1 MANTVTSVVKLDFE
15 GIKNDLKTFL
25 SSQANIKDYDFEGS
39 NISTLIDVLSYN
51 TYLNNFYTNMIAN
64 EMFLDTALI
73 KDSIISH
80 AKELNYVPASAS
92 SAKAIVNIKV
102 FPNDDPG
109 TVSIPKWHKFQ
120 STINGKTKTFST
132 QDDILIT
139 KSANST
145 GGAEWVG
152 NNVNL
157 YEGTIV
163 EETFAVTT
171 ANNFVAEISNK
182 NIDTDHLEV
191 NIRVSNTSSVNAVWS
206 KADTLFGLSASSNA
220 YFIEP
225 AKSDKFRVT
234 FGDGIFG
241 KKLSAGNLVKVK
253 YRISSKLEG
262 NNGKLFSNL
271 DLVSGQYGNVTVTT
285 VSKSTGGAEAE
296 SIESIRKNAPRAFQV
311 QERAV
316 TSNDYEIL
324 SKREFPTIQNILAFG
339 GEELNPPRYGKVIL
353 AVDMKDAD
361 GVPASAKKSI
371 ADFFTKR
378 TPVGIDVEVVQPNF
392 TFLEVVS
399 DVSYNISVTT
409 QSSETIK
416 TKAQDA
422 LLLYANNNINAFNS
436 KYRNSK
442 ALNAMDE
449 SDNSIL
455 SSQNKI
461 RLFKKLTPSSSV
473 AASYELLFDNEL
485 EPDDLFNSSTSKNL
499 YFPAI
504 ESSLFTYN
512 TDSNAF
518 IIDDGNGIL
527 KIVKLDTA
535 NRFVELLSSAGTVNY
550 STGKVDINSLLIPSF
565 SGGVLKIFAR
575 TKNKDLISKQQNILQ
590 LNSEDIVLNVN
601 QERL

>member
-535 NRFVELLSSAGTVNY
+535 NRFVELLSSAGSVNY

>member
-15 GIKNDLKTFL
+15 GIKGDLKTFL

-80 AKELNYVPASAS
+80 AKELNYLPASAS
-92 SAKAIVNIKV
+92 SARAIVNVKV

-145 GGAEWVG
+145 GGAQWVG
-152 NNVNL
+152 SNIEL

-163 EETFAVTT
+163 EETFTVST
-171 ANNFVAEISNK
+171 ANNFIAELSNE
-182 NIDTDHLEV
+182 NADIDHLEV
-191 NIRVSNTSSVNAVWS
+191 NVRVSNTSSVNAVWAR
-206 KADTLFGLSASSNA
+206 ADTLFGLSASSNA

-262 NNGKLFSNL
+262 NNGKIFSNL

-285 VSKSTGGAEAE
+285 VSKSTGGTEAE

-324 SKREFPTIQNILAFG
+324 AKREFPSIQNILAFG
-339 GEELNPPRYGKVIL
+339 GEQLNPPRYGKVIL

-361 GVPASAKKSI
+361 GVPASTKKTIS
-371 ADFFTKR
+371 DFFTKR

-399 DVSYNISVTT
+399 DVSYDISVTT
-409 QSSETIK
+409 QSSDTIK
-416 TKAQDA
+416 TKAQNA

-461 RLFKKLTPSSSV
+461 RLFKKLTPSSSL

-499 YFPAI
+499 YLPAI
-504 ESSLFTYN
+504 ESSLFTYG

-518 IIDDGNGIL
+518 FIDDGAGAL
-527 KIVKLDTA
+527 KIVKLDAA
-535 NRFVELLSSAGTVNY
+535 NKFVELLSSAGTVNY
-550 STGKVDINSLLIPSF
+550 STGKVDINSVLIPSF
-565 SGGVLKIFAR
+565 SGGILKIFAR
-575 TKNKDLISKQQNILQ
+575 VKNRDLLSKQQNILQ
-590 LNSEDIVLNVN
+590 LNSEDITLNVI